1 MTAVIRLQA
10 VTKIFGPDPSA
21 ALALVRRGRSRAEL
35 LAETD
40 HVLALDHIDLEVA
53 RGAVFVVMGLSGSGK
68 STLVRCVNRLVE
80 PTAGKILV
88 DGTDVTALPR
98 TDLLRLRSD
107 KLGMVFQHFALL
119 PHRSVLDNVAFGL
132 EVRGSPRAERHARA
146 REVLKQVGLEG
157 WEKRPPAELSG
168 GMQQRVGLARAL
180 ALDPPILLMD
190 EPFSGLDP
198 LIRKEMQR
206 ELLAIQAR
214 LRKTI
219 VFITHDLDEAVT
231 LGDRIAILRDGRI
244 EQQGSPQEIILA
256 PASDLVGAFVRDV
269 NALKVL
275 TAESAME
282 AAAGSGRDAYRLGDP
297 LPAGDGVRNAV
308 LVVDREGRYLGLTT
322 RPELGGI
329 VAAGA
334 EKLRGSCGG
343 PAAVRCRAP
352 LGAAIEAVSRP
363 PFLVPVTD
371 AEQHLVGVLTRES
384 VFATLRRA
392 GRGAGDGAG

>member
-1 MTAVIRLQA
+1 MSAVIRLDG
-10 VTKIFGPDPSA
+10 VTKIYGPDPPA
-21 ALALVRRGRSRAEL
+21 ALRLVRQGRSRADL

-40 HVLALDHIDLEVA
+40 HVLALDDIHLEVSK
-53 RGAVFVVMGLSGSGK
+53 GTVFVVMGLSGSGK
-68 STLVRCVNRLVE
+68 STLVRCINRLVD
-80 PTAGKILV
+80 PTVGKIFV
-88 DGTDVTALPR
+88 DGTEVTAVPR
-98 TDLLRLRSD
+98 ADLLRLRSE

-119 PHRSVLDNVAFGL
+119 PHRNVLDNVAFGL
-132 EVRGSPRAERHARA
+132 EVRGVVRAVRHAKA
-146 REVLKQVGLEG
+146 QDVLKQVGLEG
-157 WEKRPPAELSG
+157 WERRLPAELSG
-168 GMQQRVGLARAL
+168 GMKQRVGLARAL

-206 ELLAIQAR
+206 ELLGIQER

-231 LGDRIAILRDGRI
+231 IGDRIAILRDGRI
-244 EQQGSPQEIILA
+244 EQQGSSQEIVLS

-282 AAAGSGRDAYRLGDP
+282 SGRSVYRLGDP
-297 LPAGDGVRNAV
+297 LPAEGAEPREIF
-308 LVVDREGRYLGLTT
+308 VVDGDGRYLGFAT
-322 RPELGGI
+322 RPELGEI
-329 VAAGA
+329 LVAGS
-334 EKLRGSCGG
+334 EELRGSLRGG
-343 PAAVRCRAP
+343 PAAVQRRAP
-352 LGAAIEAVSRP
+352 LGSALEAVARP

-371 AEQHLVGVLTRES
+371 AEQRLVGVLTRES